1 MASSF
6 LSTVRY
12 GALSL
17 AAVFAVGAQN
27 GRDELEFTS
36 DEIALDRQSNM
47 MRALSPRITQ
57 GNLTIAA
64 DDALATAFEFDEAG
78 ELRLTGNVLMQI
90 DSAVM
95 RADSAVFTFARG
107 QLSRGELEGAPVS
120 FSDTD
125 EAKQS
130 HVTGTAGKMSYDY
143 AARTLRMTGEASVQL
158 DRREVLGCDL
168 VYDFGAERVTSGS
181 ADCQGGFRV
190 RVRRDAEDEPAAPE
204 PPQ

>member
-1 MASSF
+1 MARSF
-6 LSTVRY
+6 LSTGRY
-12 GALSL
+12 CALAL
-17 AAVFAVGAQN
+17 AAASAVGAQE
-27 GRDELEFTS
+27 GREELEFTS
-36 DEIALDRQSNM
+36 GKLVLDRQSNM
-47 MRALSPRITQ
+47 MRAESPLFTQ

-78 ELRLTGNVLMQI
+78 ELRLTGNVRVQI

-107 QLSRGELEGAPVS
+107 QLTRGELAGAPVS

-125 EAKQS
+125 GERQ
-130 HVTGTAGKMSYDY
+130 VTGTAGTMSYDY
-143 AARTLRMTGEASVQL
+143 AARTLRMMGEATVQL

-168 VYDFGAERVTSGS
+168 IYDFGAERVTSGS

-190 RVRRDAEDEPAAPE
+190 RVRRDAEGEAAAPE

>member
-1 MASSF
+1 MARSF
-6 LSTVRY
+6 LSTVRHC
-12 GALSL
+12 ALAL
-17 AAVFAVGAQN
+17 AATLAAGAQEGN
-27 GRDELEFTS
+27 EELEFTS
-36 DEIALDRQSNM
+36 GELVLDRQTNM
-47 MRALSPRITQ
+47 MRAHAPRITQ
-57 GNLTIAA
+57 GNVTIAA

-78 ELRLTGNVLMQI
+78 ELRLTGNVRMEI

-95 RADSAVFTFARG
+95 EADSAVFTFARG

-125 EAKQS
+125 ETS
-130 HVTGTAGKMSYDY
+130 ESSVTGRAGKMSYDY
-143 AARTLRMTGEASVQL
+143 VARTLRMMGEASVQL

-168 VYDFGAERVTSGS
+168 IYDFGAERVTSGS

-190 RVRRDAEDEPAAPE
+190 RVRRDAEEQTAAPD